1 MYMSFEESGLIQGS
15 AEQKN
20 RDKDRIWE
28 HIRQWKGENRHE
40 KENSIS
46 VTGIADAVA
55 DDSIQLAG

>member
-20 RDKDRIWE
+20 RDKDRILE

-40 KENSIS
+40 KENSVS
-46 VTGIADAVA
+46 VTGIADAVSA
-55 DDSIQLAG
+55 DSIQLAG

>member
-46 VTGIADAVA
+46 VTGSGDAVTGTPV
-55 DDSIQLAG
+55 QLAS

>member
-40 KENSIS
+40 KENSVS
-46 VTGIADAVA
+46 VTGIADAVSA
-55 DDSIQLAG
+55 DSIQLAG

>member
-46 VTGIADAVA
+46 VTGIADAVSA
-55 DDSIQLAG
+55 DSIQLAG

>member
-28 HIRQWKGENRHE
+28 HIRQWKGEKHE
-40 KENSIS
+40 KENHIGVAGTVDA
-46 VTGIADAVA
+46 VTGAPV
-55 DDSIQLAG
+55 QLAS